1 MNCLSIFGATLL
13 AFACINATAHPQTPP
28 ITTEPDYTLTGT
40 ITGMETG
47 WVYLQHIQ
55 TEKIDSVKISAGK
68 FIFSGVVGDPE
79 YCRLGI
85 RGKTRREFRVG
96 FFLEKGALKLEANK
110 EMMDEAVVSGTPVQD
125 EYRQFGEKFK
135 AAVDGESY
143 NKAHA
148 AAEAKKDT
156 AQLDSLRKERG
167 ARQHRMLTE
176 YIKTHPSSYV
186 AVLEL
191 DIWFSYDPADAADLE
206 ELYNGLDE
214 HIRTSYTG
222 KIVKG
227 TLDAAKKTAVG
238 QAAPEFAQADV
249 KGKSVALSS
258 FKGQYVLIDFW
269 ASWCGPCREENPAVL
284 KAWQRYHSKGFAILG
299 VSLDEQKDKWLEAI
313 KKDGLNWTQVSDL
326 KGWKNSAALLYG
338 VSGIPMNFLLDKNG
352 KIIAKGLRG
361 EDLENKLAELAY

>member
-1 MNCLSIFGATLL
+1 MNCLSIFGVTLL
-13 AFACINATAHPQTPP
+13 AFACINTTACPQAPP

-40 ITGMETG
+40 IKGMETG
-47 WVYLQHIQ
+47 WVYLHHIQ
-55 TEKIDSVKISAGK
+55 TEKIDSVKTSAGK
-68 FIFSGVVGDPE
+68 FIFSGAVGDPE

-85 RGKTRREFRVG
+85 RGKSRREFRVG
-96 FFLEKGALKLEANK
+96 FFLEKGTLKLEANK
-110 EMMDEAVVSGTPVQD
+110 DSMDAAVVSGTPVQD

-143 NKAHA
+143 NKARA

-156 AQLDSLRKERG
+156 AQLNSLRKERN
-167 ARQHRMLTE
+167 ARQRQMLKD

-186 AVLEL
+186 SALEL
-191 DIWFSYDPADAADLE
+191 DIWFSYDPNDAADLG

-214 HIRTSYTG
+214 HIQTSYTG
-222 KIVKG
+222 KIIKA
-227 TLDAAKKTAVG
+227 TLDAAIKTAIG
-238 QAAPEFAQADV
+238 QPAPEFAQTDV
-249 KGKSVALSS
+249 KGKSIAVSS
-258 FKGQYVLIDFW
+258 FKGQYLLIDFW

-284 KAWQRYHSKGFAILG
+284 KAYERFHAKGFSILG
-299 VSLDEQKDKWLEAI
+299 VSLDEKKDPWLEAI
-313 KKDGLNWTQVSDL
+313 KKDGLKWTQVSDL

-352 KIIAKGLRG
+352 KIIAKGLSG